1 MRLVVSPQ
9 SCSPHGGALDCA
21 ATISWVA
28 ARLFSRKIWVNPL
41 MNENFPWPMRGLLKR
56 KFWCVHIPPKENS
69 SMSLLP
75 PSMVLCSGASLCR
88 NVAHFPSKSAAVFMS
103 RVLMV
108 AVVCLVRLRA
118 LSDDELCPPQNSIFK
133 NPPFAWNYLQRNSSY
148 ATIYSAIHPWRFINS
163 RPLSSLSYYKIHP
176 WRFMNSR
183 TLSSLSHYKS
193 HPWRFYVQGHWN
205 LIEIK

>member
-1 MRLVVSPQ
+1 MKTFHDLCVDS
-9 SCSPHGGALDCA
+9 S
-21 ATISWVA
+21 
-28 ARLFSRKIWVNPL
+28 KKN
-41 MNENFPWPMRGLLKR
+41 
-56 KFWCVHIPPKENS
+56 FWCVYIPPKENS

-88 NVAHFPSKSAAVFMS
+88 NVAHLPSKSAAVFMS

-108 AVVCLVRLRA
+108 ATVCLVRLRA

-176 WRFMNSR
+176 WRFIKSRPLSPLSYYKIHPWRFMNSR
-183 TLSSLSHYKS
+183 TLSPLSHYKS

>member
-1 MRLVVSPQ
+1 
-9 SCSPHGGALDCA
+9 
-21 ATISWVA
+21 
-28 ARLFSRKIWVNPL
+28 
-41 MNENFPWPMRGLLKR
+41 MNENFPWPMRGLLK
-56 KFWCVHIPPKENS
+56 KNFWCVYIPPKENS

-118 LSDDELCPPQNSIFK
+118 LSDDELCPPRNSIFK